1 VNNLREKAFGISP
14 KDRVAL
20 NAIVRAV
27 LKTARV
33 VRAAK
38 AA

>member
-14 KDRVAL
+14 KGRLAL
-20 NAIVRAV
+20 TAGMRAV

-33 VRAAK
+33 VRVARAA
-38 AA
+38 